1 MIGRNRFTVL
11 FLLYICPGRGAGF
24 SRPALPEPPSAGLS
38 RLTPPADRHAALRDQ
53 LSSKMGRRVGPGL
66 SQALFYMYI
75 FRKCTEKCIEMI

>member
-11 FLLYICPGRGAGF
+11 FLLYICPGRGAGRPPLPAGASI
-24 SRPALPEPPSAGLS
+24 SRAVPSDA
-38 RLTPPADRHAALRDQ
+38 PADQHAALRDQ
-53 LSSKMGRRVGPGL
+53 LSSKMGRRAGPDL